1 MPRKPSLREL
11 RMRLKVRP
19 MTQSELARAVG
30 VHPSTVNLLEGGHK
44 GAGPDVVRKLARA
57 LRVDVATLRQAI
69 QESKR
74 RAELA

>member
-19 MTQSELARAVG
+19 MTQSELAREVG
-30 VHPSTVNLLEGGHK
+30 VHPATVNMLEAGTK